1 MTAQAHEILIL
12 NGEKISIDCCPP
24 LPDNDS
30 RIVELKDDS
39 EIEKKSRHDSII
51 LSTACWRN
59 YIGTWEVKNNKFY
72 LVDIYGRF
80 KVKES
85 PIFADWFTGVISIP
99 QGEVLHY
106 IHMGFATVYEREQ
119 HIKIE
124 NGVVVESKV
133 IDNRNKKIDELE
145 LASKYLFGSENLS
158 ENDDV

>member
-12 NGEKISIDCCPP
+12 NGEKTSMDYCPP
-24 LPDNDS
+24 LPNNDS

-39 EIEKKSRHDSII
+39 EIEKNSRNDNII

-59 YIGTWEVKNNKFY
+59 YIGTWEVKNNKLY
-72 LVDIYGRF
+72 LVSIYGRF
-80 KVKES
+80 KLKES
-85 PIFADWFTGVISIP
+85 PIFADWFTGVINIP

-124 NGVVVESKV
+124 NGVVMEST
-133 IDNRNKKIDELE
+133 IINNSNKKVDELK
-145 LASKYLFGSENLS
+145 LAADNLP
-158 ENDDV
+158 D